1 MFCFIRKGKTRR
13 PPTGQP
19 VPLTE
24 QGFTMLEV
32 LMTML
37 ILTIVLLG
45 LAALQVAT
53 IRQVTLARNA
63 NTGLRLGQSI
73 IEKYRRLAFIDLP
86 GTTSPDWEP
95 VFKRDGVSKMEN
107 VGADGEKSG
116 PFTVTSFMEVA
127 GNGDRLITVRVT
139 WIDLMPG
146 TDPDPN
152 KTHRVLETML
162 TLRRADL

>member
-1 MFCFIRKGKTRR
+1 MFRFVKKSKTFR
-13 PPTGQP
+13 PAPGQP
-19 VPLTE
+19 GE
-24 QGFTMLEV
+24 KAQQGFTMLEV

-63 NTGLRLGQSI
+63 NAGLRLGQSI

-107 VGADGEKSG
+107 VGEDGEKAG
-116 PFTVTSFMEVA
+116 PFTVNQFMEVA
-127 GNGDRLITVRVT
+127 GNGDRLITIRVT

-146 TDPDPN
+146 VNPDP
-152 KTHRVLETML
+152 KKIYRVLEAML

>member
-1 MFCFIRKGKTRR
+1 MFRIIKKSKTH
-13 PPTGQP
+13 PPGTGHPGDPAQ
-19 VPLTE
+19 

-63 NTGLRLGQSI
+63 SAGLRLGQSI
-73 IEKYRRLAFIDLP
+73 IEKYRRLDFIDLP

-95 VFKRDGVSKMEN
+95 VFKKDGVTKMEN
-107 VGADGEKSG
+107 VGDDGEKAG
-116 PFTVTSFMEVA
+116 PFTVNQFMEVA
-127 GNGDRLITVRVT
+127 TNGDRLITIRVT

-146 TDPDPN
+146 TNPDPN
-152 KTHRVLETML
+152 KTHRVLEAML

>member
-1 MFCFIRKGKTRR
+1 MAWFVKKSDTRR
-13 PPTGQP
+13 PPGAPEDPGQ
-19 VPLTE
+19 

-63 NTGLRLGQSI
+63 NAGLRLGQSI
-73 IEKYRRLAFIDLP
+73 IEKYRRLAFVDLP

-95 VFKRDGVSKMEN
+95 VFKKDGVKKMES
-107 VGADGEKSG
+107 VGEDGEKAG
-116 PFTVTSFMEVA
+116 PFTVNSFMEVA
-127 GNGDRLITVRVT
+127 GNGDRLITIRVT

-146 TDPDPN
+146 ASPDPT
-152 KTHRVLETML
+152 KQYRVLETML

>member
-1 MFCFIRKGKTRR
+1 MFRILKKNKRLPRKG
-13 PPTGQP
+13 QP
-19 VPLTE
+19 GDG
-24 QGFTMLEV
+24 GFTMLEV

-63 NTGLRLGQSI
+63 NEGLRLGQSI

-95 VFKRDGVSKMEN
+95 VFKKDGITKMEM
-107 VGADGEKSG
+107 VGDDGEKNG
-116 PFTVTSFMEVA
+116 PFTVTQFNEVA
-127 GNGDRLITVRVT
+127 TAGDRLITIRVT
-139 WIDLMPG
+139 WLDLMPG
-146 TDPDPN
+146 QNPDPT
-152 KTHRVLETML
+152 KTYRTLETML